1 MSPYTDKDGYLGL
14 GLVIDGKR
22 KQYKVHRLVAIQ
34 FLPNPEDKPQV
45 NHKDGNPAN
54 NHKDNLEWTTA
65 RENINHKYGHS
76 DYKIRPKVDKR
87 EWSRE
92 YMRRKRAA
100 NKS

>member
-1 MSPYTDKDGYLGL
+1 MKPYKDKDGYLCL
-14 GLVIDGKR
+14 GLVSEGKR
-22 KQYKVHRLVAIQ
+22 KQYKVHRLVA
-34 FLPNPEDKPQV
+34 FKYLPNPENKPQV

-54 NHKDNLEWTTA
+54 NTTSNLEWVTGV
-65 RENINHKYGHS
+65 ENTNHKLGYE
-76 DYKIRPKVDKR
+76 DYKTRPKVDKR